1 MMVPSEKYGADAA
14 PSIDETVAPEESLYL
29 ATAHNLETMERE
41 AASLKKRDDF
51 QVFVA
56 YGNYERVRTLLE
68 AGLSDVD
75 MRDYVSKQEF
85 GLSCLLSY

>member
-1 MMVPSEKYGADAA
+1 MVREKYGTADAA
-14 PSIDETVAPEESLYL
+14 PSDEAPEESLYL

-56 YGNYERVRTLLE
+56 YGNYERVRT
-68 AGLSDVD
+68 GLSDVD
-75 MRDYVSKQEF
+75 MPYLGGAQSEVERSRKR
-85 GLSCLLSY
+85 LSVCPI